1 MEQEAELQPVRSSVG
16 QERGSQAK
24 AKGAG
29 GEEGGG
35 RSTSLAAPAH
45 MEGPASPSGPELRL
59 AGAELEKRKSV
70 DLRAPGLKLP
80 PCPPRSEP

>member
-29 GEEGGG
+29 G
-35 RSTSLAAPAH
+35 APAH
-45 MEGPASPSGPELRL
+45 MEGPASPSGPKLRL

-80 PCPPRSEP
+80 P